1 MPPIPPLPPAQLR
14 RYSNAAQFEFTTTA
28 DLPDMTSAIGQ
39 ERPIGAI
46 RFGVKMERPGYNIFA
61 LGPVGVGKYTVANRA
76 IAERAATEPPPFD
89 WCYVNNFDQPYRP
102 KELRLPAGLGRE
114 FRRDMDRLVED
125 MQTALSAAFESEEY
139 QARRR
144 ALESEFQ
151 DRQQETLMALQE
163 QAKERNLAL
172 LRTPAGLAFA
182 PLKDNNVLPPE
193 EYEKMAEEDQQRIQA
208 DVAVMQEELQKIL
221 SKAPRWERELRNRLR
236 ELNREVAGIVL
247 NDLHN
252 ELAVKYAEQ
261 ADVLAHLNAVRQDV
275 NEHLADFLMAGESK
289 HEAAAADG
297 ESQPAFV
304 EQVSPLRRYQVNL
317 LVDSADLTG
326 APVIYESNPTYLNLT
341 GRVEQMAQMGALI
354 TDFML
359 IKPGMLHRANGGYLI
374 LDAMKVL
381 LSPYAWEGLKR
392 ALQFGEIR
400 IESALQMLSLTS
412 TISLEPEPVPLDLKV
427 VLMGDRMLYYLLSEA
442 DPDFNELFKVVAD
455 FADEAPRSDE
465 NQLLYAQLIATIA
478 RNDKLRPL
486 ARDAVCRVIDHAA
499 RLVSDA
505 ERLSVNIQ
513 AIVDLVQEADYWAN
527 EEGAATITAAHVQ
540 QAIDAQIFRL
550 DRVARLMQEEVL
562 RNTIHVDTAGA
573 VVGQINGLS
582 VLQLGNFTFGQPS
595 RITATVRMGRG
606 DVVNIE
612 REVNMSGPIHSKG
625 VLILSSFLNARYA
638 IDRPLSLSASIV
650 FEQSYGG
657 GEGDSASS
665 TELYALLSA
674 IAGAPIKQS
683 LAVTGSVDQHG
694 RVQAIGGV
702 NEKIE
707 GFFDLC
713 QARGLTGNQGVL
725 IPATNVKHLM
735 LRQDVVDAADAG
747 QFHIYPVETIDQ
759 GIELLTGIPA
769 GERDSKGKYPKGTVN
784 RMVEDRLI
792 AISKK
797 RQAFERANR
806 EQPKNE
812 AGGASKPGEGT
823 PGEVTP
829 GDDRPHG
836 TRRRA

>member
-1 MPPIPPLPPAQLR
+1 MSPIQPLSPAQLR
-14 RYSNAAQFEFTTTA
+14 RFSDATQFEFSTTD
-28 DLPDMTSAIGQ
+28 DLPDLTTSIGQ

-46 RFGVKMERPGYNIFA
+46 RFGVKMDRPGYNIFA
-61 LGPVGVGKYTVANRA
+61 LGPMGVGKYTVANRA
-76 IAERAATEPPPFD
+76 IEERAAAEPPPHD

-102 KELRLPAGLGRE
+102 KVLRLPAGLGRD

-151 DRQQETLMALQE
+151 DRQQETLMQLQE
-163 QAKERNLAL
+163 QAKERSLAL

-182 PLKDNNVLPPE
+182 PLKENGVLPPE
-193 EYEKMAEEDQQRIQA
+193 EFDKMTEEEQKRIQA
-208 DVAVMQEELQKIL
+208 DVEVMQEELQKIL
-221 SKAPRWERELRNRLR
+221 SKAPRWESELRNRLR

-247 NDLHN
+247 NGLQE
-252 ELAVKYAEQ
+252 ELATKF
-261 ADVLAHLNAVRQDV
+261 ADQPDILAHLDAVRQDV
-275 NEHLADFLMAGESK
+275 NEHLADFLRAGENK
-289 HEAAAADG
+289 HETTDG
-297 ESQPAFV
+297 ESPPAFM

-317 LVDSADLTG
+317 LVDSADMTG

-359 IKPGMLHRANGGYLI
+359 IKSGMLHRANGGYLI
-374 LDAMKVL
+374 LDALKVL

-412 TISLEPEPVPLDLKV
+412 TISLEPEPIPLDLKV

-455 FADEAPRSDE
+455 FADEAPRTDE
-465 NQLLYAQLIATIA
+465 NQLMYAELIATIA
-478 RNDKLRPL
+478 RNDKLRAL
-486 ARDAVCRVIDHAA
+486 DREAVCRVIDHAA

-513 AIVDLVQEADYWAN
+513 AIVDLLQEADYWAA
-527 EEGAATITAAHVQ
+527 EAGAAAIQASHVQ

-550 DRVARLMQEEVL
+550 NRVAGLMQEEVL
-562 RNTIHVDTAGA
+562 RNTIHIDTAGA
-573 VVGQINGLS
+573 VAGQINGLS
-582 VLQLGNFTFGQPS
+582 VLQMGNFAFGQPS

-625 VLILSSFLNARYA
+625 VLILSSFLSARYA
-638 IDRPLSLSASIV
+638 INQPLALSASIV

-657 GEGDSASS
+657 VEGDSASS

-674 IAGAPIKQS
+674 IAEAPITQT

-707 GFFDLC
+707 GYFDLC
-713 QARGLTGNQGVL
+713 QARGLTGDQGVL

-735 LRQDVVDAADAG
+735 LRQDVVDAAKAG
-747 QFHIYPVETIDQ
+747 QFHIYPIETIDQ

-769 GERDSKGKYPKGTVN
+769 GERDVKGKYPKGTIN

-792 AISKK
+792 AITKK
-797 RQAFERANR
+797 RQAYERAGR
-806 EQPKNE
+806 QKPKGEANE
-812 AGGASKPGEGT
+812 SAEARKPGAIK
-823 PGEVTP
+823 P
-829 GDDRPHG
+829 GDDRPRG
-836 TRRRA
+836 AGRRA